1 MKNAPKKTTNFQPR
15 DPNFREKVKESFARQ
30 KVMAE
35 LGVEIIR
42 LSPGAVEFQ
51 FPYDERWTQQHGF
64 IHAGIISTVMDSA
77 CGYAAFSLMPE
88 GAAVLSIEFKSNF
101 LAPAAGAQFRIISRV
116 IRSGRT
122 ITVAEADAFAISSDS
137 EKHVAHMT
145 ATIMTVLD
153 NNSIKQ

>member
-1 MKNAPKKTTNFQPR
+1 MKNVPKKMTNFQPR
-15 DPNFREKVKESFARQ
+15 DPNFREKVKDSFTRQ
-30 KVMAE
+30 KVMGE
-35 LGVEIIR
+35 LGVEIND
-42 LSPGAVEFQ
+42 LSPGEIELQ

-77 CGYAAFSLMPE
+77 CGYAAFSLMPKY
-88 GAAVLSIEFKSNF
+88 AAVLSIEFKSNF
-101 LAPAAGAQFRIISRV
+101 LAPAAGEKFRIISRV

-122 ITVAEADAFAISSDS
+122 ITVAEADAFALSSDK

-153 NNSIKQ
+153 NNSIQQ

>member
-1 MKNAPKKTTNFQPR
+1 MTNSPNNIAKFQPR
-15 DPNFREKVKESFARQ
+15 DPDYQEKVKESFARQ

-35 LGVEIIR
+35 LAVQITD
-42 LSPGAVEFQ
+42 LSPGEIEFQ

-77 CGYAAFSLMPE
+77 CGYAAYSLMPKD
-88 GAAVLSIEFKSNF
+88 AAVLSIEFKSNF
-101 LAPAAGAQFRIISRV
+101 LAPAAGEQFRITSRV

-122 ITVAEADAFAISSDS
+122 ITVAEADAFAYTTDR

-153 NNSIKQ
+153 NSSIQQ

>member
-1 MKNAPKKTTNFQPR
+1 MKKASKKTTKYQPR
-15 DPNFREKVKESFARQ
+15 DPNFREKVKDSFARQ
-30 KVMAE
+30 KVMGE
-35 LGVEIIR
+35 LGVELTN
-42 LSPGAVEFQ
+42 LSPGKIEFQ
-51 FPYDERWTQQHGF
+51 FPYNERWTQQHGF

-77 CGYAAFSLMPE
+77 CGYAAFSLMPKD
-88 GAAVLSIEFKSNF
+88 AAVLSVEFKSNF
-101 LAPAAGAQFRIISRV
+101 LAPAAGEQFRIVSLV

-122 ITVAEADAFAISSDS
+122 ITVAEADAFAISSDK